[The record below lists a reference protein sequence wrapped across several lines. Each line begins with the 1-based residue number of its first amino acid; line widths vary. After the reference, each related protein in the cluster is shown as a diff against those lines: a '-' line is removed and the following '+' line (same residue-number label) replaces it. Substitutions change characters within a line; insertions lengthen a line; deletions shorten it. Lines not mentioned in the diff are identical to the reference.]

1 MVKVDMNVR
10 DQGLLGREGKTYNDE
25 RVFNLSIE
33 VAAFSQLICN

>member
-1 MVKVDMNVR
+1 MKVDMNVR
-10 DQGLLGREGKTYNDE
+10 DQGLLGREGKIYNDE